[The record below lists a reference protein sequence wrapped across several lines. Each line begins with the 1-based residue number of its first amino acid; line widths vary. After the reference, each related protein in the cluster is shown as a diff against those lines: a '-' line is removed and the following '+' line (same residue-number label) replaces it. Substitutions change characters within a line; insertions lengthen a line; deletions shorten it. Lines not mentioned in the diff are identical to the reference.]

1 MPRRRARPSTHRGT
15 KSTRHF
21 TLRWLEHCHLA
32 PAQATTNTPES
43 VLHKMLNSTGVNP
56 KTPSAS
62 MSLLYFTFLLENL
75 LRLPILQCA
84 CLPAV
89 IVLYFSDTP
98 STPVF
103 SFCISRNPQPSL
115 LPRVLN

>member
-98 STPVF
+98 RPQSSPFVSRGTPNFPFFPV
-103 SFCISRNPQPSL
+103 S
-115 LPRVLN
+115 